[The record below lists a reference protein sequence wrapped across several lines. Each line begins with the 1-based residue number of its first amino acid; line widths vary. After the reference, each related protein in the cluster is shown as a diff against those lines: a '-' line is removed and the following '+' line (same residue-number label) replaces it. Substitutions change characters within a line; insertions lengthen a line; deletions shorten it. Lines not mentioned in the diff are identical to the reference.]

1 MNKPDTIF
9 WFASLT
15 AGYSDSEDRLWLRL
29 THADREATVWMT
41 RRLTQALVQQAFQLL
56 SGREAQE
63 PLPSHAEVV
72 APFVQKGGDAS
83 PKQRSAQT
91 PIVGQGLVSTINCSL
106 TPKGMNWVFHVPS
119 SKAGLAC
126 SDVEAHCLLELLF
139 QRQKAAGWA
148 IPSPW

>member
-1 MNKPDTIF
+1 MNKPNEIF

-29 THADREATVWMT
+29 THSEREATVWMT
-41 RRLTQALVQQAFQLL
+41 RRLTQALIQQAYRLL
-56 SGREAQE
+56 DNKESEE
-63 PLPSHAEVV
+63 PSASHAEIV
-72 APFVQKGGDAS
+72 APFIQKGGDAS
-83 PKQRSAQT
+83 PKQRSAET

-106 TPKGMNWVFHVPS
+106 TAKGMNWVFHVPS

-126 SDVEAHCLLELLF
+126 SDTEAHCLLELLF